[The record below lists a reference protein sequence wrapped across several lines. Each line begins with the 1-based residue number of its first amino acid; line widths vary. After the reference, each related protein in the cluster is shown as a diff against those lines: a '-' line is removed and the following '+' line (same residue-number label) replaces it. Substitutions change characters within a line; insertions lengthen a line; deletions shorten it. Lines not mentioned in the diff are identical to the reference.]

1 MRHERPETAERPAIA
16 LASFMLVIPMGMF
29 LTALFL
35 RALQPIQHEP
45 AATADAIARWFG
57 GFSAPVRV
65 AAFVACPV
73 VAFVLAA
80 ADQWRRL
87 AGDPAWRANLGDLAG
102 AAERTLLRHPLAIL
116 SALALLASALIL
128 ALLIGHAI
136 IG

>member
-1 MRHERPETAERPAIA
+1 MGIF
-16 LASFMLVIPMGMF
+16 LA
-29 LTALFL
+29 ALFL

-57 GFSAPVRV
+57 GFSVPLRV

-73 VAFVLAA
+73 VAFLLAA

-87 AGDPAWRANLGDLAG
+87 AGDPAWRADLGDLAH
-102 AAERTLLRHPLAIL
+102 AAWRTLFRHPLAIL

-128 ALLIGHAI
+128 ALLVGHAI
-136 IG
+136 VG